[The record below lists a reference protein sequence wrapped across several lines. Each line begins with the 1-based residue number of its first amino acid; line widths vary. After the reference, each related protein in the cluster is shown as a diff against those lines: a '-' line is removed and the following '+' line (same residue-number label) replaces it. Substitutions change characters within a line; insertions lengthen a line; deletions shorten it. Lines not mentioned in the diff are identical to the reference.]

1 VSAGVMAR
9 RPSPRQEGIAWQGA
23 RASAALLVLLLTL
36 LASSA
41 PAASGPATP
50 NPMCPR
56 LDTWNPQG
64 IKGPN
69 RIDHL
74 IVRFPAGH
82 ASQRG
87 GTCSVMV
94 EASHERE
101 RERSYSFLPGGQFL
115 VNERFGRSPDRDSA
129 VSGTRAFFLF
139 PRPRWLTLE
148 PRTDAGR
155 VTVRL
160 DPVRIVEVDARGLLS
175 QMTGAVI
182 EQEPG
187 VTGTTRGGIT
197 FKRFEGVVLDAGW
210 GRGEVAFRKQPDA
223 ESTFTDRGGRECR
236 APNREIFS
244 YRDRLHPTLL
254 FGSDLELSRFLVAR
268 CGPEFDVAPLLA
280 GPRRVDVSVHEPS
293 SQVPPPPRRPQPSR

>member
-1 VSAGVMAR
+1 V
-9 RPSPRQEGIAWQGA
+9 
-23 RASAALLVLLLTL
+23 SAALAIFLLTL
-36 LASSA
+36 LAS
-41 PAASGPATP
+41 PALVASGPATP
-50 NPMCPR
+50 SPVCPQ

-74 IVRFPAGH
+74 IVRFPAGL

-94 EASHERE
+94 EASYERQ
-101 RERSYSFLPGGQFL
+101 RERSYSFLAGGQFL

-139 PRPRWLTLE
+139 PRPRWLKLE
-148 PRTDAGR
+148 PSVDGGR

-160 DPVRIVEVDARGLLS
+160 DPIRIVVVDSRGLLS
-175 QMTGAVI
+175 HITGAVI
-182 EQEPG
+182 EQEPD
-187 VTGTTRGGIT
+187 VTAMSRGGVT

-210 GRGEVAFRKQPDA
+210 DRGEVAFRKRPEA
-223 ESTFTDRGGRECR
+223 ESTFTDRGGRDCR

-244 YRDRLHPTLL
+244 YVDRRHPTLA
-254 FGSDLELSRFLVAR
+254 FASDLELSRFLVAR
-268 CGPEFDVAPLLA
+268 CGPEFDVAPLL
-280 GPRRVDVSVHEPS
+280 GVPRRADVSVHEPS
-293 SQVPPPPRRPQPSR
+293 SQVPPPPRRPQPR